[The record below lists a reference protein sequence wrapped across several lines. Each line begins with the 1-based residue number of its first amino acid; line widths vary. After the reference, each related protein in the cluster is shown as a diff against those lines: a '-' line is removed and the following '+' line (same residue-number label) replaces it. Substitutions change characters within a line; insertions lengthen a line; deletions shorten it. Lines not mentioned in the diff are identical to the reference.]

1 MIDASKII
9 ECLEREIVRQDKPA
23 NRVNYQQF
31 FKESLAEPVG
41 LKGPVLKQIA
51 NLVYKD
57 IKDEPPEDIL
67 QLCDRLLAIA
77 MRYRMFFAFDWT
89 VRQKQHFRPAEF
101 KRFERWLKTYVDNW
115 GACDSLCCG
124 PIGLLLAQF
133 PDLVTKTQPWRK
145 SKNRWLR
152 RASAVS
158 LIVPVRQGLLAEE
171 VFAVADTLLM
181 DQDDMIQKGYGWM
194 LKEATKRFP
203 DEVFDYVMKHK
214 IHMPRTALRYAIEK
228 MPEKRRKQAMA
239 K

>member
-1 MIDASKII
+1 MIDVSMIRKM
-9 ECLEREIVRQDKPA
+9 LEKEVTRQ
-23 NRVNYQQF
+23 NRPENLVNYQQF
-31 FKESLAEPVG
+31 FKEPLAEPVG
-41 LKGPVLKQIA
+41 LRGPVLKQIA
-51 NLVYKD
+51 NLVYKV
-57 IKDEPPEDIL
+57 IKDEAAGDIL
-67 QLCDRLLAIA
+67 RLCDRLLATE

-89 VRQKQHFRPAEF
+89 VRQKEHFRPAEF

-133 PDLVTKTQPWRK
+133 PDLAPKTHPWRE

-158 LIVPVRQGLLAEE
+158 LIVPVRQGMLAAE

-194 LKEATKRFP
+194 LKEATKRFAE
-203 DEVFDYVMKHK
+203 DIFAYVMKHK
-214 IHMPRTALRYAIEK
+214 ARMPRTALRYAIEK

>member
-1 MIDASKII
+1 MIALNTIKVK
-9 ECLEREIVRQDKPA
+9 LEKEIARQ
-23 NRVNYQQF
+23 NRPENLVNYQQF
-31 FKESLAEPVG
+31 FKEPLAEPIG
-41 LKGPVLKQIA
+41 LRGSVLKQIA
-51 NLVYKD
+51 NLVYKEIND
-57 IKDEPPEDIL
+57 AAADEIL
-67 QLCDRLLAIA
+67 DLCDQLLATD
-77 MRYRMFFAFDWT
+77 MRYRMFIAFDWT

-101 KRFERWLKTYVDNW
+101 KRFERWLKKYVDNW

-133 PDLVTKTQPWRK
+133 PDMVTKTHPWRK
-145 SKNRWLR
+145 AKNRWLR

-158 LIVPVRQGLLAEE
+158 LIVPVRQGTLLNE
-171 VFAVADTLLM
+171 VFSTADTLLM

-203 DEVFDYVMKHK
+203 DEVFAYVMKHK
-214 IHMPRTALRYAIEK
+214 ARMPRTALRYAIEK